1 MDNPTH
7 QKMLA
12 FETDW
17 YPLGGGSSVA
27 IREQFGLSDRDFF
40 GEVDRLIEV
49 APPEKLTTAELDRM
63 RKVVRRR
70 LWMAR

>member
-1 MDNPTH
+1 MDNATH
-7 QKMLA
+7 QKMLE

-17 YPLGGGSSVA
+17 YPLGGGSSVE

-40 GEVDRLIEV
+40 GEVDRLIEL
-49 APPEKLTTAELDRM
+49 APPQTLTDTELDRM

-70 LWMAR
+70 LWMAS

>member
-1 MDNPTH
+1 M
-7 QKMLA
+7 A
-12 FETDW
+12 
-17 YPLGGGSSVA
+17 V
-27 IREQFGLSDRDFF
+27 REQFGLSDRDFF

>member
-1 MDNPTH
+1 MDNATH
-7 QKMLA
+7 QKMLD

-17 YPLGGGSSVA
+17 YQLGGGSSVA

-40 GEVDRLIEV
+40 GQIDHLINE
-49 APPEKLTTAELDRM
+49 APPETLSTTELDRM